1 MVQLSTEECALIV
14 ENLKRFIDS
23 EVLPLEEQNR
33 ELLSDERNIY
43 DTNGRYVPEV
53 LELRRVVRRKS
64 SEAGFYTMLG
74 NESLGGGGLGATAAA
89 MMHEM
94 MWQEYG
100 SSRLLIH
107 NVVLPSTFTNGLTVL
122 LTFLN
127 RSVRER
133 YLADIASGEK
143 TMCFALSEPDAGSDV
158 FSIRTH
164 AERDGDRWIINGT
177 KQWITNSPYAD
188 FCMVFAVTD
197 RTAFEARK
205 GGITGFLVDTTTPGF
220 DVTGIIRLMGHL
232 GGETGIVSLQNVAVP
247 DDHRIG
253 DEGKGLQVAMNGI
266 NAARMS
272 MAAGCVGLA
281 RWALAKATDY
291 ARTRKTFGKPIGE
304 HQAVQIHLADC
315 AMDIYAAKAMVMDC
329 AARIDA
335 GEAPRKEISIVK
347 AFATE
352 MLCRVLDRCM
362 QVHGGMGLTNELGL
376 EDAYRWA
383 RLLRIPDGTSEI
395 QRRTI
400 ARELLSG
407 NTDFRLAGSAGR

>member
-1 MVQLSTEECALIV
+1 MAQVNTEDYTLIV

-23 EVLPLEEQNR
+23 EVLPLEARNWQ
-33 ELLSDERNIY
+33 LLSDERKTY
-43 DTNGRYVPEV
+43 QSDGRYVPEI
-53 LELRRVVRRKS
+53 LELRRQVRRKS
-64 SEAGFYTMLG
+64 SDAGFYTMLG
-74 NESLGGGGLGATAAA
+74 AESLGGGGLGATAAS

-94 MWQEYG
+94 MWREYG
-100 SSRLLIH
+100 SARLLIH

-127 RSVRER
+127 EAVRER
-133 YLADIASGEK
+133 YLPDIASGEK

-164 AERDGDRWIINGT
+164 AEKVSGRWIINGT

-188 FCMVFAVTD
+188 FCMVFAITD
-197 RTAFEARK
+197 RPAFDARK
-205 GGITGFLVDTTTPGF
+205 GGITGFLVDTKTAGF
-220 DVTGIIRLMGHL
+220 DVTGIVRLMGHL
-232 GGETGIVSLQNVAVP
+232 GGETGIISLQDVAVA

-253 DEGKGLQVAMNGI
+253 EEGRGLQVAMNGI

-281 RWALAKATDY
+281 QWALGKATDY
-291 ARTRKTFGKPIGE
+291 AKTRKTFGKTIGE

-315 AMDIYAAKAMVMDC
+315 AIEIYAAKAMVMDC
-329 AARIDA
+329 AARID
-335 GEAPRKEISIVK
+335 GGDAPRKEISIVK
-347 AFATE
+347 TFATE
-352 MLCRVLDRCM
+352 MLGRVLDRCM

-400 ARELLSG
+400 AREILSG
-407 NTDFRLAGSAGR
+407 NMDFRLAGGA